1 MRARTCRNS
10 GNRRRAVVAVQVAVL
25 MTVLLSVAAL
35 TIDVGAMFNTR
46 AELQRTAD
54 AASLAGAIAYLA
66 VEDKEVAGGIAN
78 EVARNIAAA
87 NPMFGMRTAFTL
99 HPSDVQLGRFIV
111 DSDLFL
117 PGASRPDAV
126 RVVARRSEQTNGP
139 LDLFFAAVF
148 GKHTVDLQAEAVAMF
163 GDASQVSR
171 TVPIALRT
179 PEFGPVDP
187 VISQANPGKDGPSG
201 PADGNAFQIGE
212 QVTLFIFGR
221 GKKSPVHL
229 ILNTNEIPGEA
240 EIGKVMNGEL
250 PGIPLSIGEELPVL
264 GEGTGHNGLGGKL
277 ADRLDDG
284 DPSNDTIG
292 VPIVEAVADW
302 HGTFSDEETVT
313 HRSRND
319 EGELDGHVRVV
330 DFVAIRLDGVVEV
343 SVPDPNDPQDSGKTI
358 AIELL
363 VGTITQTSV
372 SGTAGQGSSVVNG
385 VSAAVVQLVR

>member
-1 MRARTCRNS
+1 
-10 GNRRRAVVAVQVAVL
+10 

-212 QVTLFIFGR
+212 QVTLFIFGK